1 MQTEEYFP
9 TEIEDELL
17 SEVPDMY
24 DGMNASISDDS
35 LNTRSQNSI
44 SKKEEFNSLK
54 GFYKVYHMI
63 NKKPVR
69 IEFYETSYCPGSF
82 IRNAVTG
89 YIYKGLRVGKTDEDL
104 LFKVNN
110 ATGETGKGPHFL
122 YYDNP
127 EQWERHFHTVCPVET
142 KQLWLEKYMNEKKNR
157 NM

>member
-1 MQTEEYFP
+1 MQIEEYVP
-9 TEIEDELL
+9 PELEDDQL

-24 DGMNASISDDS
+24 DGMNASISDDT
-35 LNTRSQNSI
+35 LNTHSQNSI
-44 SKKEEFNSLK
+44 SKKEEFNSLR
-54 GFYKVYHMI
+54 GFYKVYHMV

-89 YIYKGLRVGKTDEDL
+89 YVYKGLRVGKSDEDL

-127 EQWERHFHTVCPVET
+127 EQWERHFHCVCPVET
-142 KQLWLEKYMNEKKNR
+142 KQFWLEKYMNEKKKR